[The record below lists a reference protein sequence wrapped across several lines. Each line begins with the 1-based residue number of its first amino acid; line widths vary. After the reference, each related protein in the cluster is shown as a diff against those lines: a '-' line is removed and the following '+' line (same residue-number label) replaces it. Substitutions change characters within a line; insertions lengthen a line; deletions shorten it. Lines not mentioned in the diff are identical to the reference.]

1 MPGHEVK
8 TFQRKYHH
16 YFGDVHCLPR
26 YQLLDISLSKVN
38 VSSGPVSS
46 HFPGMVN
53 FRLGDFVLSFAGIRN
68 WAEIYRYVM
77 ILARFEVGINM
88 AMCYLTRKYF

>member
-1 MPGHEVK
+1 MKLRHSRGN
-8 TFQRKYHH
+8 TITILGTYIAYHVIN
-16 YFGDVHCLPR
+16 YWIFLYPKLMSAQVLLVHT
-26 YQLLDISLSKVN
+26 
-38 VSSGPVSS
+38 
-46 HFPGMVN
+46 FPGMVN
-53 FRLGDFVLSFAGIRN
+53 FGLGHFVLSFAGIRN